1 MILKVNLVMNLKK
14 VEEIIVPKKKGGN
27 SYTNKPYD
35 EAFDVSQDLSV
46 AESYD
51 GRDRQRNNDGGR
63 NNSEREKKL
72 QNDKYDEAVELS
84 QSMDAKG
91 ISPAHLGAKGDKGEA
106 TVVMN
111 KPFDEALEFSQSGS
125 EESVDTI
132 KSNDRREITG
142 ASPAAASKGMM
153 PSQSVGGLER
163 PANYQMQQ
171 GSSQMA
177 RHSDMSA
184 GAKNDYAPTSTAK
197 SQDKAD
203 SSSGEEEDDDDED
216 DDDAGAESYDNLDGA
231 YNPKDYLHL
240 DVSADTRDLFGYIDR
255 YKPQEVELD
264 TTLKCFIPEYIPA
277 IGELDPFIKVS
288 RPDGEPEEL
297 GLKVLDEPA
306 SEQSDPTVLEL
317 QLRAM
322 SKKQQ
327 HGDVVVRSIENAS
340 KNTAQ
345 IEKWV
350 QSINELH
357 RSKPPPQVHYRK
369 NMPEIDTLMEMW
381 PTEFE
386 EALKKIPLPS
396 PDLALSLGE
405 YSKILCSILDIP
417 VYENPVESLHLM
429 FSLFMAFKENPH
441 FQAMANEN
449 NPAESKSGLHGG
461 ADVME
466 IKQGEG
472 Y

>member
-1 MILKVNLVMNLKK
+1 MEKSGDFEGEFSDEF
-14 VEEIIVPKKKGGN
+14 EESGGNNSPQKRGGN

-51 GRDRQRNNDGGR
+51 GRDRQRNDDSGR

-132 KSNDRREITG
+132 KSNDRREIVE
-142 ASPAAASKGMM
+142 ASPAAAGKSMM

-163 PANYQMQQ
+163 PANFQ
-171 GSSQMA
+171 A
-177 RHSDMSA
+177 RQADMSA
-184 GAKNDYAPTSTAK
+184 GAKTDYAPTSTAK
-197 SQDKAD
+197 SQDKGE
-203 SSSGEEEDDDDED
+203 SSSGEDDDDDEEEED
-216 DDDAGAESYDNLDGA
+216 DEDAGAESYDNLEGA

-264 TTLKCFIPEYIPA
+264 TVLKCFIPEYIPA
-277 IGELDPFIKVS
+277 IGELDPFIKVT
-288 RPDGEPEEL
+288 RPDGEREEL

-327 HGDVVVRSIENAS
+327 YGDVVVRSIENAS

-386 EALKKIPLPS
+386 ETLKKLPLPS

-441 FQAMANEN
+441 FQALANEN
-449 NPAESKSGLHGG
+449 NPADAKSDLRGG